1 MIHKL
6 ARHQERRSK
15 EICFYFFHINT
26 HPGEVRTEIVSEFFV
41 EHDFPTRVQ
50 QNMRELMGESEA
62 TTSLRVGAVDTN
74 DHRPAIV
81 YNQPGYVLKI
91 GISNGHTVRS
101 NNFLNRHRRVL
112 NLASL

>member
-62 TTSLRVGAVDTN
+62 TTVCEWVRLTPMTTVPPLRTTSPDM
-74 DHRPAIV
+74 
-81 YNQPGYVLKI
+81 
-91 GISNGHTVRS
+91 S
-101 NNFLNRHRRVL
+101 
-112 NLASL
+112 